1 MQLIKI
7 EDKIV
12 VIKRINYIVLK
23 QRDWEGKVVGFTID
37 NNQIS
42 ALITALEDMERQVI
56 QETKEKHGER

>member
-12 VIKRINYIVLK
+12 VIKRVDYIVLK

>member
-12 VIKRINYIVLK
+12 VIKRVDYIVLK

-37 NNQIS
+37 NNQIR

>member
-12 VIKRINYIVLK
+12 VIKRIDYIVLK

-42 ALITALEDMERQVI
+42 ALITALEDMKRLVI